1 MLKQIIVILT
11 GLLTLGAGLTALLL
25 LSERIDLHVNVWNIL
40 AIVWSFITFSLT
52 VLVLEYMAGESK
64 HWKNYNKKRSGER
77 IW

>member
-64 HWKNYNKKRSGER
+64 HW
-77 IW
+77 